1 MNPAT
6 SCIDCHMSAGNERE
20 LRNVHGQHQLFSG
33 QSLLQAWFLLVNGM
47 FLFISQEMGLGSPL
61 ELLGC
66 AAVRELMSSSPLN
79 FSEREYFFLGEYDRR
94 AGLEPVPLGE
104 YIVLPPKRLIALIH
118 PALLTPLLSS
128 FTPQAMMRLRSVTQ
142 NTLGNGSIPLRGY
155 PMVKRGIIDSHF
167 HLDKFFGRRNRSLS
181 DLEGSMSIPIRIPFA
196 IANYVI
202 PDRWHLLRDQVRAD
216 PRLRFTLGVRPH
228 MITETEV
235 ELFYDQLKG
244 GEISGSCGHRRGW
257 PGSDYEVS
265 TWLL

>member
-33 QSLLQAWFLLVNGM
+33 QGLLQAWFLLVNGM

-66 AAVRELMSSSPLN
+66 AAVRELTSSSPLN

-128 FTPQAMMRLRSVTQ
+128 FTPQAMM
-142 NTLGNGSIPLRGY
+142 
-155 PMVKRGIIDSHF
+155 
-167 HLDKFFGRRNRSLS
+167 
-181 DLEGSMSIPIRIPFA
+181 
-196 IANYVI
+196 
-202 PDRWHLLRDQVRAD
+202 
-216 PRLRFTLGVRPH
+216 GVHPH

-235 ELFYDQLKG
+235 ELLYDQLKG
-244 GEISGSCGHRRGW
+244 MVEKYPEAVGIGEVGLDLTTKCLHGCYDKEYCRSQKIQGQLRFLRLAFQLAKQLNKVLVLHVRGPW
-257 PGSDYEVS
+257 YVNFGG
-265 TWLL
+265 